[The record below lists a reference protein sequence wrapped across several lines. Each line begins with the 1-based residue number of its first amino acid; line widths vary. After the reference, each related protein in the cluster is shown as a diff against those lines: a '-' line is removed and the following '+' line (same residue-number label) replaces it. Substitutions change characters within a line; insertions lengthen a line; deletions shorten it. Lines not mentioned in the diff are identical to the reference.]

1 MDHEQAVN
9 KGVAE
14 RYLLGELSTPESEEF
29 EIHFFGC
36 AQCAQELRAGAIF
49 EENAKAVF
57 LEESAGASGAL
68 VRESKTERARLAAWW
83 SLLWQ
88 RPWSAAP
95 ALAAGALLCLAAYQ
109 ALVVVPGLR
118 EQVRQAQAPQA
129 TASYVLQPL
138 SRGDERKT
146 EVPKNY
152 RSYELVVDKAW
163 EKSYAEY
170 LWSFVDEAGATH
182 LSVRVPAPPPNKPLQ
197 ILISR
202 NQLPSGQYKV
212 IVRGAAPGGEPEAE
226 LDRFLLFLKL
236 D

>member
-9 KGVAE
+9 KGVVE
-14 RYLLGELSTPESEEF
+14 RYILGELSTPESEEF

-36 AQCAQELRAGAIF
+36 TQCAQELRTGAIF

-57 LEESAGASGAL
+57 LDERAGASGAY
-68 VRESKTERARLAAWW
+68 VPESKNERARLAWW
-83 SLLWQ
+83 TLLWQ

-95 ALAAGALLCLAAYQ
+95 ALAAVGLLCLAAYQ
-109 ALVVVPGLR
+109 AVVVVPGLR

-138 SRGDERKT
+138 SRGDERTT

-152 RSYELVVDKAW
+152 RAYELVVDKAW

-170 LWSFVDEAGATH
+170 LWSFVDEAGATR
-182 LSVRVPAPPPNKPLQ
+182 LSVRVPAPAPSKPLQ

-212 IVRGAAPGGEPEAE
+212 IVRGAAPGAEPEAE

>member
-9 KGVAE
+9 TGVVE

-36 AQCAQELRAGAIF
+36 AQCAQELRVGAIF

-57 LEESAGASGAL
+57 LDESTGASGAY
-68 VRESKTERARLAAWW
+68 VPGSKNERARLAWW
-83 SLLWQ
+83 TLLWQ
-88 RPWSAAP
+88 RPWSATP
-95 ALAAGALLCLAAYQ
+95 ALAAVGLFCLAAYQ
-109 ALVVVPGLR
+109 ALVVMPNLR
-118 EQVRQAQAPQA
+118 EQLLQAQAPQA

-138 SRGDERKT
+138 SRGDERTT
-146 EVPKNY
+146 EVPKGY
-152 RSYELVVDKAW
+152 RAYELVIDKAW

-170 LWSFVDEAGATH
+170 VLSVVDDAGATR
-182 LSVRVPAPPPNKPLQ
+182 LSVRVPAPAPNKPLQ

-202 NQLPSGQYKV
+202 YQLPSGRYNV
-212 IVRGAAPGGEPEAE
+212 IVRGAAPGGQPEAE

>member
-1 MDHEQAVN
+1 V
-9 KGVAE
+9 G
-14 RYLLGELSTPESEEF
+14 
-29 EIHFFGC
+29 
-36 AQCAQELRAGAIF
+36 
-49 EENAKAVF
+49 
-57 LEESAGASGAL
+57 
-68 VRESKTERARLAAWW
+68 
-83 SLLWQ
+83 
-88 RPWSAAP
+88 
-95 ALAAGALLCLAAYQ
+95 LLCLAAYQ
-109 ALVVVPGLR
+109 AVVVVPGLR

-138 SRGDERKT
+138 SRGDERTT

-152 RSYELVVDKAW
+152 RAYELVVDKAW

-170 LWSFVDEAGATH
+170 LWSFVDEAGATR
-182 LSVRVPAPPPNKPLQ
+182 LSVRVPAPAPSKPLQ